1 MNNFSQRIVT
11 SIIMLLILSI
21 SLFFNKYI
29 WLFALILCSL
39 VLFIEFNN
47 LIKKIWKKKRILYL
61 VLTFFFAFLANAYL
75 CFI

>member
-47 LIKKIWKKKRILYL
+47 LIKKIWKKKKEYCI
-61 VLTFFFAFLANAYL
+61 
-75 CFI
+75 